1 LEASILKPDP
11 VQPLLRSYRLG
22 DLDLPNRVVMAPL
35 TRMRATNAD
44 GAPTALHAEYYAE
57 RASAGLIISEGTFV
71 SRASVGWARVP
82 GIWSG
87 AQMAG
92 WRLVTDAVHRAGG
105 RIFVQ
110 LWHTGS
116 LSHPDFY
123 AGEPPP
129 APSPVNPGQQS
140 VTAAGKKDTV
150 VPREMSVSEIRDT
163 VHAFGRA
170 ARNAMEAGFDGVQI
184 QGGYHYLFNQF
195 LHPRTNLRR
204 DAYGGSL
211 ENRARFLFEVL
222 DEVAGAVDRG
232 RIGVKTGP
240 ATLETGAFVSGD
252 ETLPTFEY
260 VFARLNDYD
269 LSHVLLMGQM
279 ADLSGTPIAHLSG
292 DGMFHHFRKVYRGTI
307 IANVDI
313 DQDRANRLIGDGLV
327 DLVAF
332 GRPFIAN
339 PDLVARFE
347 THAPLATVDQATVYG
362 ETSHGYTDYPSLAGR
377 GPLGHEEMRG
387 KRERP

>member
-1 LEASILKPDP
+1 LKSVP
-11 VQPLLRSYRLG
+11 VPPLLQPYQLR

-35 TRMRATNAD
+35 TRMRATSPER
-44 GAPTALHAEYYAE
+44 APTALHAEYYAQ
-57 RASAGLIISEGTFV
+57 RATAGLIISEGTFV
-71 SRASVGWARVP
+71 SPASVGWARVP
-82 GIWSG
+82 GLWSA

-92 WRLVTDAVHRAGG
+92 WRLVTDAVHRASG

-123 AGEPPP
+123 DGELPP
-129 APSPVNPGQQS
+129 APSAVNPGQKS
-140 VTAAGKKDTV
+140 VTPTGKKDTV
-150 VPREMSVSEIRDT
+150 VPREMSAREIRETARD
-163 VHAFGRA
+163 FGNA

-195 LHPRTNLRR
+195 LHARTNVRR
-204 DAYGGSL
+204 DEYGGTI
-211 ENRARFLFEVL
+211 ENRARLLFEVIE
-222 DEVAGAVDRG
+222 EVASVVDPG

-260 VFARLNDYD
+260 VIGRLNDYD
-269 LSHVLLMGQM
+269 LSHLLLMGPM
-279 ADLSGTPIAHLSG
+279 ADLSATPIAHLRG
-292 DGMFHHFRKVYRGTI
+292 DEMFHHFRRVYRGNV

-313 DQDRANRLIGDGLV
+313 DQARANRLIREGTV

-339 PDLVARFE
+339 PDLVARYE
-347 THAPLATVDQATVYG
+347 HGAPLASADQDTVYG
-362 ETSHGYTDYPSLAGR
+362 DSSRGYTDYPPFAIGN
-377 GPLGHEEMRG
+377 E
-387 KRERP
+387 

>member
-1 LEASILKPDP
+1 LTGAERLKSDP
-11 VQPLLRSYRLG
+11 AQPVLRPYRLR

-35 TRMRATNAD
+35 TRMRATNQER
-44 GAPTALHAEYYAE
+44 APTALHAEYYAQ
-57 RASAGLIISEGTFV
+57 RATAGLIISEGTFV
-71 SRASVGWARVP
+71 SPESVGWASVP
-82 GIWSG
+82 GLWSTT
-87 AQMAG
+87 QVSG
-92 WRLVTDAVHRAGG
+92 WRLVTDAVHSAGG
-105 RIFVQ
+105 RIFAQ

-123 AGEPPP
+123 EGELPP
-129 APSPVNPGQQS
+129 APSTVNPGQKS
-140 VTAAGKKDTV
+140 VTPTGKKDTV
-150 VPREMSVSEIRDT
+150 VPREMSASEIRET
-163 VHAFGRA
+163 VRAFGRA

-204 DAYGGSL
+204 DAYGGSI

-222 DEVAGAVDRG
+222 DEVAAAVHPG
-232 RIGVKTGP
+232 RVGVKTGP
-240 ATLETGAFVSGD
+240 ATLESGALVSGD
-252 ETLPTFEY
+252 ETLPTFDY
-260 VFARLNDYD
+260 VFARLNDYE

-279 ADLSGTPIAHLSG
+279 ADLAATPIAHLGG
-292 DGMFHHFRKVYRGTI
+292 DGMFRHFRSVYRGSI

-339 PDLVARFE
+339 PDLVARFA

-362 ETSHGYTDYPSLAGR
+362 ATSHGYTDYPSLAGDSR
-377 GPLGHEEMRG
+377 
-387 KRERP
+387 

>member
-1 LEASILKPDP
+1 
-11 VQPLLRSYRLG
+11 
-22 DLDLPNRVVMAPL
+22 MAPL
-35 TRMRATNAD
+35 TRMRATNLD
-44 GAPTALHAEYYAE
+44 RAPTALHAEYYAQ
-57 RASAGLIISEGTFV
+57 RATAGLIISEGTFI
-71 SRASVGWARVP
+71 SPASVGWAHVP
-82 GIWSG
+82 GLWSA
-87 AQMAG
+87 AQVVG

-105 RIFVQ
+105 RIFAQ

-123 AGEPPP
+123 GGELPP
-129 APSPVNPGQQS
+129 APSPVNPGQKS
-140 VTAAGKKDTV
+140 VTPTGKKDTV

-163 VHAFGRA
+163 VRAFGHA

-195 LHPRTNLRR
+195 LHPRTNLRQ
-204 DAYGGSL
+204 DAYGGSI

-222 DEVAGAVDRG
+222 DEVARAVDRG

-240 ATLETGAFVSGD
+240 ATLESGAFISGD

-260 VFARLNDYD
+260 VFARLNDYE
-269 LSHVLLMGQM
+269 LSHLLLMGQM
-279 ADLSGTPIAHLSG
+279 ADLSRTPIAHLGG
-292 DGMFHHFRKVYRGTI
+292 DGMFRHFRQVYRGNI

-313 DQDRANRLIGDGLV
+313 DQDRANRLIGEGFV

-347 THAPLATVDQATVYG
+347 THARLATVDQATVYG
-362 ETSHGYTDYPSLAGR
+362 ATSQGYTDYPSLAGR
-377 GPLGHEEMRG
+377 APVTPDDMLGKQG
-387 KRERP
+387 RP